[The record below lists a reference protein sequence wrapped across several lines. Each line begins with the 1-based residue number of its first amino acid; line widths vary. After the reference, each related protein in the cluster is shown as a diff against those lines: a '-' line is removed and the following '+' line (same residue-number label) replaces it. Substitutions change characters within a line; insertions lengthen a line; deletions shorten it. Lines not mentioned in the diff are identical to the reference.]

1 MGAENDFLAN
11 FDPFAEL
18 EAAEFDWVAESPGH
32 YRPEKDFVSLVAWQ
46 RCRDLRVF
54 FYEEVLPKLPKEET
68 YALGTQIRRAAQS
81 ITLNIAEGYG
91 RFHYQEAIQ
100 FYRIS
105 RGSIYELKDALI
117 IAWDLKVVERKQ
129 VEEGKM
135 LIEKAKVA
143 LNGYIAYVQKLQ
155 EQSKKSKGKKS

>member
-1 MGAENDFLAN
+1 MELDDRIFAEY
-11 FDPFAEL
+11 DPFTENEVL
-18 EAAEFDWVAESPGH
+18 EADLAAEMPSR
-32 YRPEKDFVSLVAWQ
+32 YRDEKDFVSLVAWQ
-46 RCRDLRVF
+46 RCRELRMF
-54 FYEEVLPKLPKEET
+54 FYEKVLPGLPKEET

-81 ITLNIAEGYG
+81 TTLNIAEGYG

-117 IAWDLKVVERKQ
+117 IAWDLKALDRNM
-129 VEEGKM
+129 VEEGKT

-143 LNGYIAYVQKLQ
+143 LNGYISYIQKLQ
-155 EQSKKSKGKKS
+155 EQSKKRKSQK

>member
-1 MGAENDFLAN
+1 MEEENDFFAD
-11 FDPFAEL
+11 FDPFAEPDAV
-18 EAAEFDWVAESPGH
+18 ESDVVEESPGH
-32 YRPEKDFVSLVAWQ
+32 YRQEKDFVSLAAWQ
-46 RCRDLRVF
+46 RCRDLRIF

-81 ITLNIAEGYG
+81 TTLNIAEGYG

-129 VEEGKM
+129 VEEGKI
-135 LIEKAKVA
+135 LIEKAKIA
-143 LNGYIAYVQKLQ
+143 LNGYIAYVQNRQ
-155 EQSKKSKGKKS
+155 EQSKKSKGKNP